1 MILNTE
7 NRRFIELPKNGM
19 YHIEFGQ
26 FSQEGIIFGSRDDEG
41 YAISEKSGLFDTGQL
56 ARPER
61 IYENQTVIIDFW
73 DSDTI
78 YEGIV
83 KYNEMEGEM
92 YVLIPHDIT

>member
-7 NRRFIELPKNGM
+7 N
-19 YHIEFGQ
+19 Q
-26 FSQEGIIFGSRDDEG
+26 
-41 YAISEKSGLFDTGQL
+41 A
-56 ARPER
+56 
-61 IYENQTVIIDFW
+61 VIIDFW

-83 KYNEMEGEM
+83 KYNDMEGEM